1 MIYHAY
7 RSDRS
12 DLYIMY
18 LSNLCHLDH
27 DLSDISAWSNWSN
40 LSAWS
45 IWFRLLQIQSICPI
59 NLIWIIIYLSI
70 CSIDLI
76 WIMICLIYL
85 SDMYVWSWTLSIWSN
100 RSLWIR
106 SWSAW
111 HICPINLIWSIRLI
125 CLFYTMTCLIH
136 LSNLVDLDHHLSVLS
151 VRSIW
156 HIMIYLSDLY
166 DLDHNMSDPSVRSIW
181 LIAWS
186 ILSIC
191 PIYIT

>member
-1 MIYHAY
+1 MICLIYLPDLTDLIYLFDLYDLDHY
-7 RSDRS
+7 KSNLSDKSDLDHDLSIYLFDRS
-12 DLYIMY
+12 Y
-18 LSNLCHLDH
+18 LDH
-27 DLSDISAWSNWSN
+27 DLSD
-40 LSAWS
+40 LSV
-45 IWFRLLQIQSICPI
+45 R
-59 NLIWIIIYLSI
+59 
-70 CSIDLI
+70 
-76 WIMICLIYL
+76 
-85 SDMYVWSWTLSIWSN
+85 YVWSWTLSIWSN

-125 CLFYTMTCLIH
+125 CLFYTMTYLIH

-156 HIMIYLSDLY
+156 HIMINLSDLY
-166 DLDHNMSDPSVRSIW
+166 DLDHDMSDPSVRSIW
-181 LIAWS
+181 LISWS